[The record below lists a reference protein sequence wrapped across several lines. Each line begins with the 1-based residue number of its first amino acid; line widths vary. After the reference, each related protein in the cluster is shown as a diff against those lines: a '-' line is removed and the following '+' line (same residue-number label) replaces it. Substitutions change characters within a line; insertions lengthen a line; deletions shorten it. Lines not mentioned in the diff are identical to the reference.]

1 MKSIKILALFAAG
14 LALVYGVSTAALY
27 AAMCQSPERF
37 GAIMSRVPT
46 VAMIVLP
53 FEPLWMRARGG
64 QLSVRDRAPDFLLS
78 RLDGRGKVSLSA
90 ELRDHPMVLVFG
102 SYT

>member
-1 MKSIKILALFAAG
+1 MKRYKIFAGITLAL
-14 LALVYGVSTAALY
+14 ALLYGVSTAGLY

-37 GAIMSRVPT
+37 GAIMSRVPNA
-46 VAMIVLP
+46 AMIILP

-64 QLSVRDRAPDFLLS
+64 HLGVGDRAPDFSLPRLS
-78 RLDGRGKVSLSA
+78 GGGRVNLSA
-90 ELRDHPMVLVFG
+90 ELREHPVVLVFG

>member
-1 MKSIKILALFAAG
+1 MRSIKIIAVIAAV

-37 GAIMSRVPT
+37 GAIMSRVPN

-64 QLSVRDRAPDFLLS
+64 HLTVGDRAPDFFLS
-78 RLDGRGKVSLSA
+78 KLKGDGKVRLST
-90 ELRDHPMVLVFG
+90 ELREHPVVLVFG